1 MSKATTCI
9 SSPTDLSWNL
19 STLSRARA
27 CQFYLSTFLYRNP
40 RIADDDRTEGVDN
53 SIRDGSGEDGDAY
66 QDRFGVCESNRDF
79 FPIGSLVLDAS
90 VIARHTF
97 NSNQA
102 FSLCEETSIRRRVR

>member
-53 SIRDGSGEDGDAY
+53 SIRDAY

-90 VIARHTF
+90 VIASHTF